1 MLPMAITGVKGDEE
15 LKNLWLKTLTSVE
28 GLEKEKLIIFG
39 NVIEESTREKSNQRK
54 SC

>member
-39 NVIEESTREKSNQRK
+39 NVIDKFFKFQCQQNRGT
-54 SC
+54 